1 MLREG
6 EQVEVNGRTGEVTVI
21 ENNQVW
27 VIMDDNGAEEKF
39 MIWDI

>member
-6 EQVEVNGRTGEVTVI
+6 EKVEVNGRTGKVAVI

-27 VIMDDNGAEEKF
+27 VIMDDNGSEEKF